1 MVGKLCIHEKRVILI
16 LLNFGDSWAHAA
28 DAGQQIGYSRLV
40 ANDLGY
46 DYLDFSVP
54 SSSIPGLLLQFRKFL
69 ENAYHN
75 EQKYTA
81 LFFITAKERQLLFD
95 SNGNPNEIW
104 PQSFEEYYL
113 KWYNDP
119 HGEFVA
125 NSVLLSLQEIC
136 KQYGIQW
143 HFILGWQLLNLWPEV
158 DRRKIHA
165 RGNRCI
171 AQEFG
176 GTGDTPLQDLINNHH
191 EQYLIYKNWHP
202 SAKGHR
208 LIADLIVGNLMLNQ

>member
-1 MVGKLCIHEKRVILI
+1 LI
-16 LLNFGDSWAHAA
+16 LLNFGDSWAHAD
-28 DAGQQIGYSRLV
+28 DAGLQFGYSRLV
-40 ANDLGY
+40 AKDLGY

-54 SSSIPGLLLQFRKFL
+54 SSSIPGLLLQFRNFL
-69 ENAYHN
+69 KTAYN
-75 EQKYTA
+75 KEQQYTA

-95 SNGNPNEIW
+95 SNGKPNEIW
-104 PQSFEEYYL
+104 PQSFDEYYL

-125 NSVLLSLQEIC
+125 NTVLLSLQELC
-136 KQYGIQW
+136 RQYNIRW

-158 DRRKIHA
+158 DRSKMHA

-176 GTGDTPLQDLINNHH
+176 GIGDTPLQDLIDNHH
-191 EQYLIYKNWHP
+191 EQYLIYNNWHP
-202 SAKGHR
+202 SVKGHR
-208 LIADLIVGNLMLNQ
+208 LIADLIVHNLLPSQ